1 MDVTKGFKPY
11 LLAKVHTPNPANK
24 NIQTATKE
32 RRLILGSPQRPCPE
46 VQPPL
51 NLAPNPVNNPA
62 IKNPGKVVH

>member
-1 MDVTKGFKPY
+1 
-11 LLAKVHTPNPANK
+11 VHTPNPANK